1 MQWLYS
7 SPYVFW
13 TVFAVLMLGA
23 LWLYLWFFSNFLGW
37 YLRFLVRAA
46 GFMLALA
53 VVSFFVSLPITLPL
67 IGLSDSLGF
76 DPDIV
81 EELVG
86 LVVLFTMPLTLILRH
101 QYLKRQKPKN

>member
-1 MQWLYS
+1 
-7 SPYVFW
+7 
-13 TVFAVLMLGA
+13 
-23 LWLYLWFFSNFLGW
+23 
-37 YLRFLVRAA
+37 
-46 GFMLALA
+46 MLALA